1 MSIKIGSTYN
11 LPPVTDAAPATTTTT
26 TSTATGSGAARGTTA
41 AAGTAGAAEDK
52 ATLSAAGAQISAL
65 AGSPDFDQA
74 KVDAIRQAIREGR
87 FSVNAEAIADRLI
100 YEASALLGPRTH

>member
-11 LPPVTDAAPATTTTT
+11 LPPVTDSATPGSTGAARSNAAPAAKTV
-26 TSTATGSGAARGTTA
+26 
-41 AAGTAGAAEDK
+41 AGAAEDK
-52 ATLSAAGAQISAL
+52 ATLSTAGAQISAL
-65 AGSPDFDQA
+65 AGSDDFDHA

>member
-1 MSIKIGSTYN
+1 MTIKIGPTYN
-11 LPPVTDAAPATTTTT
+11 LPPVTDTAPQ
-26 TSTATGSGAARGTTA
+26 GASSRQTA
-41 AAGTAGAAEDK
+41 ATQSTTGVSEDK
-52 ATLSAAGAQISAL
+52 ATVSAAGAQISAL
-65 AGSPDFDQA
+65 VGSADFDQA

>member
-1 MSIKIGSTYN
+1 MSIKIGSTYT
-11 LPPVTDAAPATTTTT
+11 LPPVADAVTT
-26 TSTATGSGAARGTTA
+26 TGSGQARGAAPTA
-41 AAGTAGAAEDK
+41 AAKGTAGAAEDK

-65 AGSPDFDQA
+65 TGSTDFDQA

>member
-11 LPPVTDAAPATTTTT
+11 LPPVTDAVTTGGT
-26 TSTATGSGAARGTTA
+26 GAARGA
-41 AAGTAGAAEDK
+41 SAGKAGAPAGAAEDK

-65 AGSPDFDQA
+65 AGSADFDQA

>member
-1 MSIKIGSTYN
+1 MSIKIGPAYT
-11 LPPVTDAAPATTTTT
+11 LPPVTDSVTTA
-26 TSTATGSGAARGTTA
+26 SGGAARANAHAATA
-41 AAGTAGAAEDK
+41 AAKGAGGAAEDK
-52 ATLSAAGAQISAL
+52 TTLSAAGAQISAL
-65 AGSPDFDQA
+65 AGSADFDQA

>member
-11 LPPVTDAAPATTTTT
+11 VPPLTDAVTPGHA
-26 TSTATGSGAARGTTA
+26 GAARGASTTQ
-41 AAGTAGAAEDK
+41 AGVPAGASEDK

-65 AGSPDFDQA
+65 AGSADFDQA

>member
-11 LPPVTDAAPATTTTT
+11 LPPVTDAAT
-26 TSTATGSGAARGTTA
+26 TSGSGAARGTTA
-41 AAGTAGAAEDK
+41 AKGAAGATEDK

-65 AGSPDFDQA
+65 ASSEDFDHA

-87 FSVNAEAIADRLI
+87 FSVNSEAIADRLI